1 MININMSTL
10 DIKGIKPVIINFP
23 NGEFKTILEEL
34 PDSKNYTII
43 VQTDQNPIKMI
54 FATSMIINIV
64 KGKNPEKIIV
74 VHPWLSFS
82 RQDKRFYPLEP
93 LSLELIL
100 TWYDTLGV
108 TDLIAF
114 DIHAIQFRKPGLH
127 KWGNN
132 LNIHNINFVSSLY
145 DPNYPIMS
153 PTDEQEPFLVEIE
166 QKGIRITYFKKEK
179 ICLNCKKVQQEC
191 VCEGGIKQEIVLTP
205 LTKITSDKALL
216 IDDIISGGG
225 TMLEAVK
232 TLKNNGVKDINVAVT
247 HGFFDGES
255 AKKIFDQ
262 VNSVTISNTIQIKKE
277 LQNKKNI
284 RIKRIEEKLKNYLE
298 NLLN

>member
-145 DPNYPIMS
+145 NTNYPIIS
-153 PTDEQEPFLVEIE
+153 PTYEQEPLLV
-166 QKGIRITYFKKEK
+166 
-179 ICLNCKKVQQEC
+179 
-191 VCEGGIKQEIVLTP
+191 
-205 LTKITSDKALL
+205 
-216 IDDIISGGG
+216 
-225 TMLEAVK
+225 
-232 TLKNNGVKDINVAVT
+232 
-247 HGFFDGES
+247 
-255 AKKIFDQ
+255 
-262 VNSVTISNTIQIKKE
+262 
-277 LQNKKNI
+277 
-284 RIKRIEEKLKNYLE
+284 
-298 NLLN
+298 